1 MAEKFFIDIL
11 NIDDYVSKNQL
22 KEVTSST
29 LFNRNSS
36 EPHVDGLL
44 SYKIFGLPGEPARK
58 LLYGYV
64 NLNDKF
70 VHPHVYKLLTTLKRE
85 IFRDIING
93 VGSFI
98 VDNGEL
104 KRVIATDGD
113 MKIKTGAKVGT
124 GTNFLYE
131 IWDKLD
137 FSVTPDTAQQTKEVK
152 QTLGILKKDE
162 VFVTKWLVI
171 PAFYRDV
178 DLNTNKRNEYN
189 TFYIRLLELAS
200 LIKASTTMFSLFSTT
215 DAHKRIQ
222 QTLNDI
228 YSLFVLNTVGGSKG
242 FIQNNVIGKTTEYSA
257 RLVLSGA
264 DFNATNPAEAE
275 TSFTHSALPL
285 SVTIKIFLPF
295 VAYSLRQWFRN
306 YFSGSDFVYYYDK
319 DKTLQ
324 RIEVDPTFDDILSIK
339 KLQKRVN
346 LYEESKSHRLEPV
359 TVRGLDGKEYPLMY
373 FYGGELITAN
383 HLTRAG
389 FLAEQTPK
397 VLRPMNWTELFY
409 IAAYEITKDKF
420 IYITRYPIEDYNSI
434 YPSMFNIIPTKK
446 YKKMIINGIEYP
458 RFPDFGEIANKDY
471 RKVTDSEL
479 AFLFS
484 DTLKLFPSYLA
495 QLKADFDGDFDIA

>member
-420 IYITRYPIEDYNSI
+420 IS
-434 YPSMFNIIPTKK
+434 
-446 YKKMIINGIEYP
+446 
-458 RFPDFGEIANKDY
+458 Y
-471 RKVTDSEL
+471 RRL
-479 AFLFS
+479 
-484 DTLKLFPSYLA
+484 
-495 QLKADFDGDFDIA
+495 

>member
-11 NIDDYVSKNQL
+11 NIDDYVSRNQL
-22 KEVTSST
+22 QEVTSST

-44 SYKIFGLPGEPARK
+44 SYRIFGLPGEPARK
-58 LLYGYV
+58 LLYGYI

-85 IFRDIING
+85 IYRDIING
-93 VGSFI
+93 VGSFT

-104 KRVIATDGD
+104 KRVIASDGD

-137 FSVTPDTAQQTKEVK
+137 FSVTPETAQQTKEVRE
-152 QTLGILKKDE
+152 TLGILKKDE
-162 VFVTKWLVI
+162 IFVTKWLVI

-228 YSLFVLNTVGGSKG
+228 YALFVLNTVGGSKG

-264 DFNATNPAEAE
+264 DFNSNNPNEAE

-306 YFSGSDFVYYYDK
+306 YFSGSDFVYYYDS
-319 DKTLQ
+319 DKSLK

-359 TVRGLDGKEYPLMY
+359 TVRGLDKKEYPLMY
-373 FYGGELITAN
+373 FAGDELITAN

-389 FLAEQTPK
+389 FIAEQTPK

-409 IAAYEITKDKF
+409 IASYDITKDKF

-434 YPSMFNIIPTKK
+434 YPSLFNIIPTKK
-446 YKKMIINGIEYP
+446 YKKVTISGIDYP

-495 QLKADFDGDFDIA
+495 QLKADLT